1 MDCTARVSPD
11 QRAQLLQRL
20 QQRMSPWRFEHSLR
34 VEALAVDLARFWG
47 VSEQKAS
54 IAGLLHDT
62 ARDLPDNRL
71 TAIVAASDDPL
82 LADWKQSTAPVV
94 LHAPVGALIAR
105 QDFGVTDSEILT
117 AIALHTTGAAEM
129 GPLAMIIFLA
139 DYCEPGRHFPGV
151 EPVRSLLRTSLEAAT
166 LQALTQTIEY
176 LRERDLPVDAHTLE
190 AEAAFAARCRRPRQP

>member
-1 MDCTARVSPD
+1 MDCTTRVSPD

>member
-1 MDCTARVSPD
+1 
-11 QRAQLLQRL
+11 
-20 QQRMSPWRFEHSLR
+20 MSPWRFEHSLR

-176 LRERDLPVDAHTLE
+176 LRERDLPVDTHTLE

>member
-176 LRERDLPVDAHTLE
+176 LRERDLPVDTHTLE

>member
-1 MDCTARVSPD
+1 MDSTARVSPD
-11 QRAQLLQRL
+11 QRAQLLERL
-20 QQRMSPWRFEHSLR
+20 RQRMSPWRFEHSLR
-34 VEALAVDLARFWG
+34 VEALAVELARFWD

-62 ARDLPDNRL
+62 ARDLPDSRL
-71 TAIVAASDDPL
+71 AAIVAASDDPL

-105 QDFGVTDSEILT
+105 QEFGIADPEILN

-129 GPLAMIIFLA
+129 SPLAMIIFLA

-151 EPVRSLLRTSLEAAT
+151 EPVRSLLKTSLEAAT
-166 LQALTQTIEY
+166 LQASY
-176 LRERDLPVDAHTLE
+176 PDHRVSA
-190 AEAAFAARCRRPRQP
+190 

>member
-1 MDCTARVSPD
+1 MDCTTRVSPD

-176 LRERDLPVDAHTLE
+176 LRERDLPVDTHTLE

>member
-166 LQALTQTIEY
+166 LQALAQTIEY